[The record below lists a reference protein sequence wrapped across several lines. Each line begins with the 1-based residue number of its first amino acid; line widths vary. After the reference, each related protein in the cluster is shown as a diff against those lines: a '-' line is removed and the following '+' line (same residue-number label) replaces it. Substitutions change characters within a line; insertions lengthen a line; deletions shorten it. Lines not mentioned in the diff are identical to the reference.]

1 MSRRFDKGVSRRLF
15 LAGVGG
21 VTLALPFL
29 ESLTRPARA
38 ATDGGPPRHAFFI
51 RMGNGVQQADH
62 GEPDRFWPSRTGAL
76 TRDVLSGRDADRA
89 VSELAAYAPHLTM
102 VKGTRYPFP
111 GNGCGH
117 SGGGNQCLTAA
128 RVSAS
133 PEGKDSLAMGESID
147 NYIARAFPEVNGGQ
161 PLTLYTGPRRG
172 YLEEVLSYRGPMDL
186 RAAEDDPWN
195 AYQRLVGVTDGNLD
209 RLLEDRRKSVND
221 LVRDQMQGLLR
232 KDLSTSD
239 RQRLELHFDS
249 IRDFETA
256 TCLLSEDEEQRMA
269 SLRGQGTLND
279 NRLTVA
285 RLHMDLVALAFSCDM
300 VRVGTLQVGDGN
312 DSTQYTIDGEHLPSF
327 HHISHRIHADGDV
340 GDPIPNADVL
350 HHKIDRVHAQLFGH
364 LIDRLLE
371 NGVLDDCVVVWTNDL
386 GAGVSHTYRNIP
398 WVLAGSGGG
407 FLQTGQY
414 VDVGGEV
421 PHSRI
426 LSTIASAVGVR
437 KGNGDLVDDFGDSSL
452 RPGVIDE
459 IIA

>member
-1 MSRRFDKGVSRRLF
+1 
-15 LAGVGG
+15 
-21 VTLALPFL
+21 
-29 ESLTRPARA
+29 
-38 ATDGGPPRHAFFI
+38 
-51 RMGNGVQQADH
+51 
-62 GEPDRFWPSRTGAL
+62 
-76 TRDVLSGRDADRA
+76 
-89 VSELAAYAPHLTM
+89 
-102 VKGTRYPFP
+102 
-111 GNGCGH
+111 
-117 SGGGNQCLTAA
+117 
-128 RVSAS
+128 
-133 PEGKDSLAMGESID
+133 
-147 NYIARAFPEVNGGQ
+147 
-161 PLTLYTGPRRG
+161 
-172 YLEEVLSYRGPMDL
+172 
-186 RAAEDDPWN
+186 
-195 AYQRLVGVTDGNLD
+195 
-209 RLLEDRRKSVND
+209 
-221 LVRDQMQGLLR
+221 
-232 KDLSTSD
+232 
-239 RQRLELHFDS
+239 
-249 IRDFETA
+249 
-256 TCLLSEDEEQRMA
+256 MA

-300 VRVGTLQVGDGN
+300 VRAGTLQVGDGN